1 MVIVKDVYYDGYLLE
16 VLTGFKK
23 SVLKKNTT
31 AVIIIDGRSGMG
43 KTTLGNQLGYLLD
56 DRNYFMDDKGKKKE
70 KRSYN
75 INKIYYEPKKFLE
88 GLNQAKKGDFL
99 MFDEA
104 MIISSRSAMSDV
116 NKMMIMAMSMIRSK
130 QLFICFCV
138 NSIFDLDRNL
148 ALSRAD
154 LLLHVYGDHLT
165 DRGNFSAFFKAQAD
179 MDRIKNLY
187 LVGKKFYSYSKPS
200 ANFYGRFGKKFIVDE
215 LEYEKRK
222 QVGIDAFLSGTTGKQ
237 EKNAIWFGNL
247 CLDLNTNPIKELR
260 LTALELAQKSKAS
273 RRSVERRIQE
283 AKLRAE
289 IDEETL

>member
-23 SVLKKNTT
+23 SVLKRNTT

-43 KTTLGNQLGYLLD
+43 KTTLGNQIGYLLD
-56 DRNYFMDDKGKKKE
+56 DNYG
-70 KRSYN
+70 

-88 GLNQAKKGDFL
+88 GLNQAKKGDYL

-165 DRGNFSAFFKAQAD
+165 DRGNFSAFFKAKGD

-200 ANFYGRFGKKFIVDE
+200 ANFYGRFGKKFIVDDE
-215 LEYEKRK
+215 EYEKRK

-247 CLDLNTNPIKELR
+247 CYY
-260 LTALELAQKSKAS
+260 LAKKQRKKNKWTYEKLVKISGAS
-273 RRSVERRIQE
+273 MRSVARRLEE
-283 AKLRAE
+283 AIIRDE

>member
-1 MVIVKDVYYDGYLLE
+1 MVIYKDVYYDGYLLTLLE
-16 VLTGFKK
+16 GFKK
-23 SVLKKNTT
+23 SVLTRNTS
-31 AVIIIDGRSGMG
+31 AVVIIDGRSGMG

-56 DRNYFMDDKGKKKE
+56 DH
-70 KRSYN
+70 YN

-88 GLNQAKKGDFL
+88 GLNHAKKGDFL

-116 NKMMIMAMSMIRSK
+116 NKMIIMAMSMIRSK

-138 NSIFDLDRNL
+138 NSVFDLDRNL

-165 DRGNFSAFFKAQAD
+165 DRGNFSSFFKAQGD

-187 LVGKKFYSYSKPS
+187 LKGKKFYSYSSPS

-215 LEYEKRK
+215 KEYEIRK
-222 QVGIDAFLSGTTGKQ
+222 QVGINSFLSGAGIKQ
-237 EKNAIWFGNL
+237 EKNRIWLG
-247 CLDLNTNPIKELR
+247 DLFLALRELWGW
-260 LTALELAQKSKAS
+260 THDELAEYSKAS
-273 RRSVERRIQE
+273 LRTCKRRVKEAELRRE
-283 AKLRAE
+283 ELR
-289 IDEETL
+289 EEEEFQKSIKDK

>member
-1 MVIVKDVYYDGYLLE
+1 MVIYNDVYYDGYLLT
-16 VLTGFKK
+16 LLKGFKK
-23 SVLKKNTT
+23 SVLGRNTS
-31 AVIIIDGRSGMG
+31 AVVIIDGRSGMG

-56 DRNYFMDDKGKKKE
+56 DN
-70 KRSYN
+70 YN
-75 INKIYYEPKKFLE
+75 IDKIYYEPKKFLE

-116 NKMMIMAMSMIRSK
+116 NKMIIMAMSMIRSK

-138 NSIFDLDRNL
+138 NSVFDLDRNL

-165 DRGNFSAFFKAQAD
+165 DRGNFSAFFKASGD

-187 LVGKKFYSYSKPS
+187 LKGKKFYSYSSPS

-215 LEYEKRK
+215 KEYEKRK
-222 QVGIDAFLSGTTGKQ
+222 QIGIDVFLSGTNAKQ
-237 EKNAIWFGNL
+237 EKNARWLGDL
-247 CLDLNTNPIKELR
+247 CFYLTKKKKWTYEKLIKISG
-260 LTALELAQKSKAS
+260 ASKSTIT
-273 RRSVERRIQE
+273 RRIQE

-289 IDEETL
+289 NL

>member
-1 MVIVKDVYYDGYLLE
+1 MVIYNDVYYDGYLLT
-16 VLTGFKK
+16 LLKGFKK
-23 SVLKKNTT
+23 SVLSRNTS
-31 AVIIIDGRSGMG
+31 AVVIIDGRSGMG

-56 DRNYFMDDKGKKKE
+56 DH
-70 KRSYN
+70 YN

-88 GLNQAKKGDFL
+88 GLNQAKKGDYL

-116 NKMMIMAMSMIRSK
+116 NKMIIMAMSVIRSK

-165 DRGNFSAFFKAQAD
+165 DRGNFSAFFKAAND

-187 LVGKKFYSYSKPS
+187 LKGKKFYSYSSPS

-215 LEYEKRK
+215 VEYEKRK
-222 QVGIDAFLSGTTGKQ
+222 QVGIDIFLSGTSTKQ
-237 EKNAIWFGNL
+237 EKNARWFSDL
-247 CLDLNTNPIKELR
+247 CFYLTQKKKWTYERLIKI
-260 LTALELAQKSKAS
+260 SGAS
-273 RRSVERRIQE
+273 ERTIARRIKE

>member
-1 MVIVKDVYYDGYLLE
+1 MVIYKDVYYDGYLLTLLE
-16 VLTGFKK
+16 GFKK
-23 SVLKKNTT
+23 SVLKKNTS
-31 AVIIIDGRSGMG
+31 AVVIIDGRSGMG

-56 DRNYFMDDKGKKKE
+56 DT
-70 KRSYN
+70 YN

-88 GLNQAKKGDFL
+88 GLNHAKKGDFL

-116 NKMMIMAMSMIRSK
+116 NKMIVMAMSMIRSK

-138 NSIFDLDRNL
+138 NSVFDLDRNL

-165 DRGNFSAFFKAQAD
+165 DRGNFSAFFKAAGD

-187 LVGKKFYSYSKPS
+187 LKGKKFYSYSSPS

-215 LEYEKRK
+215 KEYEIRK
-222 QVGIDAFLSGTTGKQ
+222 QVGINAFLSGGDVKQ
-237 EKNAIWFGNL
+237 NKNYIWLGALIYHLVSKKIMRVKTIAEVSGMSSRTVYEKKERHE
-247 CLDLNTNPIKELR
+247 DTIKD
-260 LTALELAQKSKAS
+260 K
-273 RRSVERRIQE
+273 
-283 AKLRAE
+283 
-289 IDEETL
+289 

>member
-23 SVLKKNTT
+23 SVLKRNTT

-165 DRGNFSAFFKAQAD
+165 DRGNFSAFFKAKGD

-200 ANFYGRFGKKFIVDE
+200 ANFYGRFGKKFIVNDE
-215 LEYEKRK
+215 EYEKRK
-222 QVGIDAFLSGTTGKQ
+222 QVGIDAFLSGSGERKNKNYTWLGTLIHHLITKKLMSAKMIAEVTGMHLDTVY
-237 EKNAIWFGNL
+237 EKKDRFG
-247 CLDLNTNPIKELR
+247 
-260 LTALELAQKSKAS
+260 
-273 RRSVERRIQE
+273 
-283 AKLRAE
+283 
-289 IDEETL
+289 ETL

>member
-23 SVLKKNTT
+23 SVLKRNTT

-56 DRNYFMDDKGKKKE
+56 DNYGID
-70 KRSYN
+70 
-75 INKIYYEPKKFLE
+75 KIYYEPNKFLE
-88 GLNQAKKGDFL
+88 GLNKAKKGDYL

-104 MIISSRSAMSDV
+104 MIISSRSAMSEV

-165 DRGNFSAFFKAQAD
+165 DRGNFSAFFKAKGD

-200 ANFYGRFGKKFIVDE
+200 ANFYGRFGKKFIVNDE
-215 LEYEKRK
+215 EYEKRK
-222 QVGIDAFLSGTTGKQ
+222 QVGIDAFLSGSGERKNKNYTWLGTLIHHLITKKLMSAKMIAEVTGMHLDTVY
-237 EKNAIWFGNL
+237 EKKDRFG
-247 CLDLNTNPIKELR
+247 
-260 LTALELAQKSKAS
+260 
-273 RRSVERRIQE
+273 
-283 AKLRAE
+283 
-289 IDEETL
+289 ETL